1 MSGAPPLTIVVFHKI
16 IPHLAVAKQLRLCY
30 NKHTNKTLVLT
41 QEFGWRKGSMTE
53 QVHKMQSN
61 KRDSQNIRERLKKEV
76 LNLSEDQIEYV
87 LRRLRNEIL

>member
-1 MSGAPPLTIVVFHKI
+1 
-16 IPHLAVAKQLRLCY
+16 
-30 NKHTNKTLVLT
+30 
-41 QEFGWRKGSMTE
+41 MTE
-53 QVHKMQSN
+53 QVHTMQSN